1 MNKVGWSSILVAAV
15 MLTVAVVADAQQPKK
30 VPRIAWLGAARTS
43 SPRIEA
49 FRQGLHELGY
59 AEGKNILIGY
69 RYAEGN
75 LDRSYR
81 QAAEKQKAIFS
92 HIDEKT
98 KKRL

>member
-1 MNKVGWSSILVAAV
+1 

-59 AEGKNILIGY
+59 AEG
-69 RYAEGN
+69 
-75 LDRSYR
+75 
-81 QAAEKQKAIFS
+81 EKHF
-92 HIDEKT
+92 H
-98 KKRL
+98 